1 MKYTLRKIYR
11 VDPTED
17 PVRPELTEEFR
28 IQPGRDV
35 FALFDEDGN
44 QSAVICVA
52 YCGWIPTTVLELDKF
67 TNVSGRIAVAYTVW
81 SKAKGAGRL
90 IVNQL
95 LSYVKNQ
102 TQIRRVVTLSPLTE
116 MARNFHLKNGAS
128 ELQVNEETVNYEYK
142 LSKDGFWD
150 QIVKFKDRVFA

>member
-1 MKYTLRKIYR
+1 MKYTLRKIYN
-11 VDPTED
+11 VDTKED

-28 IQPGRDV
+28 MKPGRHV
-35 FALFDEDGN
+35 FALFDDQQN
-44 QSAVICVA
+44 QCAVICVA
-52 YCGWIPTTVLELDKF
+52 YCSWIPTNVIELDKF
-67 TNVSGRIAVAYTVW
+67 TNPGGKIAVAYTVW

-116 MARNFHLKNGAS
+116 MAGNFHLKNGAV